1 MFDNPKQLAAYKLL
15 KASTG
20 HGSAHSITAVTAGM
34 NSAKA
39 KSTAVAALK
48 KADKTY
54 PDTVTASLTVLAQLV
69 SVLDAAQ
76 QQGKTLVDGIGKY
89 QDVNELMNMSV
100 GFDAYI
106 RANELHARTGFPLVT
121 AMADTAVSDAF
132 KAAVDGIDLTALTS
146 TMDDINLA
154 VPSTTGTGTG
164 TGAGTGTTSPG
175 PTQAQII
182 ALSTATSALAA
193 PMATLTTATAGL
205 KNLTDQ
211 AIASVNNASQA
222 FHDGVAI
229 SMLSVLK
236 EDPRMAGALSALVP
250 QNVLDSL

>member
-20 HGSAHSITAVTAGM
+20 HGSAHSVTAVTAGM
-34 NSAKA
+34 NSAKV

-54 PDTVTASLTVLAQLV
+54 PGTVSASLAVLAQLV

-76 QQGKTLVDGIGKY
+76 QQGKALVDGIGKY

-106 RANELHARTGFPLVT
+106 RANELDASTGFPLVT

-132 KAAVDGIDLTALTS
+132 KAATDRIDLTALTS
-146 TMDDINLA
+146 TMGDINLA

-164 TGAGTGTTSPG
+164 TGTGATSPG
-175 PTQAQII
+175 PTQAQIT
-182 ALSTATSALAA
+182 ALSSATSALAA
-193 PMATLTTATAGL
+193 PMAALTTATAGL
-205 KNLTDQ
+205 KTLTDQ
-211 AIASVNNASQA
+211 ALASVNNASQA
-222 FHDGVAI
+222 FHDGVEI

-236 EDPRMAGALSALVP
+236 QDPRMAGALSALVP